1 KFVLLRDKIMVT
13 FVNGN
18 GLRSGYV
25 IKVKG
30 DLYRVM
36 SAEHRTP
43 GKGRAFMQAKLRK
56 LKDGTQTEIKFRADE
71 GVERAEMEQV
81 DMEFLYEDPSG
92 YCFMNCETYEQI
104 FLDEKIIGDGKKFML
119 PNTRIIVEFCDN
131 EAIGVSFPEMVEL
144 KVTDTEPGLKG
155 ATASGSGKPATLET
169 GLVVTVPQ
177 FIKIGE
183 SVKVSTTS
191 GEYLERVKT

>member
-1 KFVLLRDKIMVT
+1 MVT

-18 GLRSGYV
+18 GLRLGYV

-119 PNTRIIVEFCDN
+119 PNTRIIVEFCEN

-169 GLVVTVPQ
+169 GLVITVPQ

>member
-1 KFVLLRDKIMVT
+1 MVT

-131 EAIGVSFPEMVEL
+131 EASGVSFPEMVEL

-169 GLVVTVPQ
+169 GLVITVPQ

>member
-1 KFVLLRDKIMVT
+1 MVT

-119 PNTRIIVEFCDN
+119 PNTRIIVEFCEN

-183 SVKVSTTS
+183 SVKVSTPS

>member
-1 KFVLLRDKIMVT
+1 LFVEVLMVS

-25 IKVKG
+25 IKYKG

-36 SAEHRTP
+36 TAEHRTP
-43 GKGRAFMQAKLRK
+43 GKGKAFMQAKLRK

-71 GVERAEMEQV
+71 SVERAEMEQI
-81 DMEFLYEDPSG
+81 DMEYLYEDPSG
-92 YCFMNCETYEQI
+92 FCFMNCETYEQI
-104 FLDEKIIGDGKKFML
+104 FMDDKLIGDGKKFLL
-119 PNTRIIVEFCDN
+119 PNTRVIVEFCDDA
-131 EAIGVSFPEMVEL
+131 AIGVSFPEMVEL
-144 KVTDTEPGLKG
+144 KVVDTEPGLKG

-183 SVKVSTTS
+183 AVRVSTTS
-191 GEYLERVKT
+191 GEYLERVKP

>member
-1 KFVLLRDKIMVT
+1 MVT

-119 PNTRIIVEFCDN
+119 PNTRIIVEFCEN

-169 GLVVTVPQ
+169 GLVFTVPQ

>member
-1 KFVLLRDKIMVT
+1 M
-13 FVNGN
+13 
-18 GLRSGYV
+18 

-119 PNTRIIVEFCDN
+119 PNTRIIVEFCEN

-169 GLVVTVPQ
+169 GLVITVPQ

>member
-1 KFVLLRDKIMVT
+1 MVA

-30 DLYRVM
+30 VLYRVM
-36 SAEHRTP
+36 TAEHRTP
-43 GKGRAFMQAKLRK
+43 GKGKAFMQAKLRN

-71 GVERAEMEQV
+71 TIERAEMEQV
-81 DMEFLYEDPSG
+81 DMEYLYEDPSG

-104 FLDEKIIGDGKKFML
+104 FLGEKIIGDGKKFML
-119 PNTRIIVEFCDN
+119 PNTRLIVEFCDN
-131 EAIGVSFPEMVEL
+131 AAIGVSFPEMVEL

-183 SVKVSTTS
+183 SVRVSTTS
-191 GEYLERVKT
+191 GEYLERVKS

>member
-1 KFVLLRDKIMVT
+1 MVT

-119 PNTRIIVEFCDN
+119 PNTRIIVEFCEN

-144 KVTDTEPGLKG
+144 KVTETEPGLKG

>member
-1 KFVLLRDKIMVT
+1 MVT

-36 SAEHRTP
+36 AAEHRTP

-104 FLDEKIIGDGKKFML
+104 FLDEKIIGDGKKYML

-131 EAIGVSFPEMVEL
+131 VAIGVSFPEMVEL

>member
-1 KFVLLRDKIMVT
+1 MVT
-13 FVNGN
+13 FVNVN

-81 DMEFLYEDPSG
+81 EMEFLYEDPSG

-119 PNTRIIVEFCDN
+119 PNTRIIVEFCEN

-169 GLVVTVPQ
+169 GLVITVPQ

>member
-1 KFVLLRDKIMVT
+1 
-13 FVNGN
+13 
-18 GLRSGYV
+18 
-25 IKVKG
+25 
-30 DLYRVM
+30 
-36 SAEHRTP
+36 
-43 GKGRAFMQAKLRK
+43 
-56 LKDGTQTEIKFRADE
+56 
-71 GVERAEMEQV
+71 
-81 DMEFLYEDPSG
+81 
-92 YCFMNCETYEQI
+92 MNCETYEQI

-119 PNTRIIVEFCDN
+119 PNTRIIVEFCEN

-169 GLVVTVPQ
+169 GLVITVPQ